1 MGLRSWRQR
10 KPCEPFYNLHTCY
23 VAFADEI
30 FSQWVRCAG
39 ILVLLRRDRDGG
51 FGHATSD
58 DRLKARFLKVA
69 CALFPHLT
77 VGHAASEPV
86 ERMLPL

>member
-1 MGLRSWRQR
+1 MRLRSWRQR
-10 KPCEPFYNLHTCY
+10 KRCDSFCELRTCF

-30 FSQWVRCAG
+30 FAQWVRCAG
-39 ILVLLRRDRDGG
+39 ILVLVRRDWDGG

-69 CALFPHLT
+69 CAPFPDLA
-77 VGHAASEPV
+77 VGHAAPEPV
-86 ERMLPL
+86 ERLLPL